1 MTLTREELHQLDL
14 LLDKICFGAKDCASC
29 PMGITPLGDTAGGR
43 NTICLEDRILDRIET
58 RIKLKEDENH
68 E

>member
-29 PMGITPLGDTAGGR
+29 PMGITPLGGG
-43 NTICLEDRILDRIET
+43 TQYAWKTGSLT
-58 RIKLKEDENH
+58 GSKH
-68 E
+68 ESN

>member
-29 PMGITPLGDTAGGR
+29 PMGDYTAGGR
-43 NTICLEDRILDRIET
+43 NTICLEDRILDRIEA
-58 RIKLKEDENH
+58 RIKLKEEENH

>member
-29 PMGITPLGDTAGGR
+29 PMGFTPPRGDTM
-43 NTICLEDRILDRIET
+43 CLEDRILNRIEA
-58 RIKLKEDENH
+58 RIKVKEGKSHDED
-68 E
+68 

>member
-1 MTLTREELHQLDL
+1 MTLTREELHQLGL
-14 LLDKICFGAKDCASC
+14 LFDKICFGAKDCASC
-29 PMGITPLGDTAGGR
+29 PMGITPLGEM
-43 NTICLEDRILDRIET
+43 NTICLEDRILERLEA